1 LRWIKESTASRAN
14 HYRNCYQ
21 RTEVNCL
28 SYQLSMEMTMQCQN
42 RRSPLLATAAAVVLG
57 SGLLAAPALAAGSG
71 TETHGTHGIERGTV
85 EAPLSV
91 VREPTDLPPPLEAAS
106 PRKLVVELETVEV
119 NGRLNDGTAY
129 HYWTFNEKV
138 PGPFVRIRTGDTVDV
153 RLKNAKDSMTK
164 HSVDFHAVTGP
175 GGGAV
180 ATQAAAGESKGFTF
194 KALNP
199 GLYVYHC
206 ATPPVVEHIAAGMY
220 GLILVEPKDGLPKAD
235 REFYIMQGEIY
246 TKEAFGTKG
255 EAVFSQAKLLDE
267 RPEYFVFNGAVG
279 GLSAQYPLKAK
290 VGETVRI
297 YFGVGGPNAT
307 SSFHVIGEIFDK
319 VYNLASLTAEP
330 LTNVQTIT
338 VPPGG
343 AATVDFKV
351 EVPGKYLLVDH
362 ALSRLERGL
371 VGVLQVEGPEN
382 PEVFSVSKQPA
393 ASTATQ

>member
-1 LRWIKESTASRAN
+1 MLN
-14 HYRNCYQ
+14 HQGRSQ
-21 RTEVNCL
+21 R
-28 SYQLSMEMTMQCQN
+28 
-42 RRSPLLATAAAVVLG
+42 LATAAAVVLG
-57 SGLLAAPALAAGSG
+57 SGVLAASALAAGSES
-71 TETHGTHGIERGTV
+71 ETHGMHGVERGTI

-91 VREPTDLPPPLEAAS
+91 VRQPTDLPPPLAAAG
-106 PRKLVVELETVEV
+106 PRKVVVDLETVEV
-119 NGRLNDGTAY
+119 NGKLNDGTVY

-138 PGPFVRIRTGDTVDV
+138 PGPFVRVRAGDTVEV
-153 RLKNAKDSMTK
+153 RLTNAEDSMVK

-194 KALNP
+194 KAIAP

-206 ATPPVVEHIAAGMY
+206 ATPPVAKHIAAGMY
-220 GLILVEPKDGLPKAD
+220 GLILVEPEGGLPKVD
-235 REFYIMQGEIY
+235 REFYVMQGEIY
-246 TKEAFGTKG
+246 TTEGFGAKG
-255 EAVFSQAKLLDE
+255 EVAYSHDKLLDE

-279 GLSAQYPLKAK
+279 GLSAEYPLTAK

-297 YFGVGGPNAT
+297 YFGVGGPNYT

-330 LTNVQTIT
+330 LTNVQTVT

-343 AATVDFKV
+343 ATMVDFKV

-371 VGVLQVEGPEN
+371 MGVLQVEGPEN
-382 PEVFSVSKQPA
+382 PEVFSAPKLSP
-393 ASTATQ
+393 SG